1 MSLIP
6 IVQGGHSAASG
17 FDTTLISNSIWLDGS
32 GTSGDSLTRS
42 WGAPNNQDRWIWSTW
57 YCPLREADST
67 GNRGVIFASG
77 SGSNGFYL
85 IHTSNDS
92 TFGIFHRDDAG
103 NEGAINTTESYRDL
117 GRWLHLLVDYDSAN
131 STAADRISLY
141 VNGVKTG
148 VNSGTR
154 PGSGN
159 HINVNV
165 SGQTHRIGQDLSSTP
180 NYHASC
186 YLSQTLF
193 LDNKS
198 IAAGDYA
205 ITDFFGTPA
214 TFGTNG
220 SQIIPLSDVEMTAIA
235 NAGGD
240 QSSLLLYT
248 NASDPE
254 ADASNKNSGSGN
266 DWSTSTVGTANQ
278 STNTPSLVYPTLNPL
293 AQNSTGVT
301 LSNGNLGVARSS
313 SSHGVVASTMGMTS
327 GKFYCEVTINDSSNF
342 VVGLVEGQL
351 LSTANR
357 YLGQDSNTYGYD
369 AGGQKVTGGSYSSY
383 GTSYTSGDV
392 VSIIFDADAGK
403 LFFGKDGTVQNSG
416 NPVDGTNF
424 AFENLTNGPYFF
436 AASVENVSSANVFNF
451 GTSSFAHTPPTGFVA
466 LNSANLTAP
475 THFGCDY
482 FTPVKYTGN
491 GTAIGSGGKAVTGA
505 NLQPDFVWIKNRDAS
520 DSHAL
525 YDVVRGTTKQAETDT
540 TAIETTEAEGLSTFG
555 SDGFTVGSLAEVNT
569 SSEDFISW
577 NFKAG
582 GSASSNGS
590 GSITSSV
597 SAAAPGHFSIV
608 SWTGNTT
615 AGATVGHGLG
625 GTPEFII
632 GIARNESGENKPVY
646 HKFMT
651 ADTDHLKIN
660 ENNAQGTAGTTI
672 WDVSAMSSTVI
683 GLGAAAQSNSTNG
696 MIAFCFRS
704 VPGVCKV
711 GSYVG
716 NGNADGPYVVT
727 GFTPSWVMVKPIG
740 ASNPWTITDT
750 ARDPVNATTRRLHPN
765 LNQAEETDSL
775 TCGDIL
781 ADGFKVRA
789 SHGNVNQS
797 GISFLY
803 VALSQI
809 AGNGTLPPILG
820 R

>member
-6 IVQGGHSAASG
+6 IVQGGHSTASD
-17 FDTTLISNSIWLDGS
+17 FDTTLIGNSVWFDGS
-32 GTSGDSLTRS
+32 ADELTRSTTSHSSTEVVMACWFQFTNLAASNKGLMGLGTGTSGSNNSGLWFSTDNGANTVYFYANGQAAYTTQVLRDIGWYHILGSWKLDESGTAKGKLFINGSEVTSFSSDGRGS
-42 WGAPNNQDRWIWSTW
+42 WG
-57 YCPLREADST
+57 
-67 GNRGVIFASG
+67 
-77 SGSNGFYL
+77 
-85 IHTSNDS
+85 TS
-92 TFGIFHRDDAG
+92 F
-103 NEGAINTTESYRDL
+103 
-117 GRWLHLLVDYDSAN
+117 N
-131 STAADRISLY
+131 STATQSVGSAFD
-141 VNGVKTG
+141 T
-148 VNSGTR
+148 TMF
-154 PGSGN
+154 PGY
-159 HINVNV
+159 IAQPIMLD
-165 SGQTHRIGQDLSSTP
+165 GQ
-180 NYHASC
+180 
-186 YLSQTLF
+186 
-193 LDNKS
+193 S
-198 IAAGDYA
+198 IQGGDVA
-205 ITDFFGTPA
+205 ITDFVDTF
-214 TFGTNG
+214 TFGANG
-220 SQIIPLSDVEMTAIA
+220 SQIIPKKNVAALAGA
-235 NAGGD
+235 AGGNSFCLD
-240 QSSLLLYT
+240 FANSGDLGNDVSGNNKDLTTSMGTDHQSS
-248 NASDPE
+248 
-254 ADASNKNSGSGN
+254 
-266 DWSTSTVGTANQ
+266 
-278 STNTPSLVYPTLNPL
+278 NTPSLVYPTLNPL

-301 LSNGNLGVARSS
+301 LSEGNLGVARSS
-313 SSHGVVASTMGMTS
+313 SSQGVVPATMGMTS